1 MSTTVRISLED
12 KKRLARFAKKV
23 NAQSL
28 VEALRIA
35 LSMAEE
41 KLDEFKGNMEALR
54 ELLKNVRQVGG
65 RISERVDEELA
76 DIIYGESRGE

>member
-12 KKRLARFAKKV
+12 KRRLARFAKKV
-23 NAQSL
+23 KARSL
-28 VEALRIA
+28 VEALRLA